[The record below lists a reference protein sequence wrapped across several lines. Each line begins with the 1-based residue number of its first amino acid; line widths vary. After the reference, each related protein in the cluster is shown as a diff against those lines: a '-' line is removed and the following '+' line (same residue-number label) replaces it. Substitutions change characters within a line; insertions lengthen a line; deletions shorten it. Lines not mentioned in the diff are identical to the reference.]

1 MNTSPVSVS
10 VPTFGKTNLLTRS
23 VMALLLIAGLAT
35 AAACGGGSRKQGG
48 PPPGWVFLGER
59 RVDFGADRDV
69 LPVTGA
75 QGEFKRV
82 MLRIKENGVEVLD
95 LKIHFANGGTQDVA
109 IRRFIPKGDAT
120 RAIDLKGGKRTI
132 RKVDM
137 IYRTGG
143 KLKRGRALVRLFGL
157 RA

>member
-1 MNTSPVSVS
+1 MNTSLASTTLGS
-10 VPTFGKTNLLTRS
+10 TSLLTRS

-35 AAACGGGSRKQGG
+35 ATGCGGGSRNQGG

-69 LPVTGA
+69 LPVTRA
-75 QGEFKRV
+75 KGEYKRV

-120 RAIDLKGGKRTI
+120 RAIDLNGGKRTI
-132 RKVDM
+132 RKIDM

-143 KLKRGRALVRLFGL
+143 KLKKGRALVRLFGL